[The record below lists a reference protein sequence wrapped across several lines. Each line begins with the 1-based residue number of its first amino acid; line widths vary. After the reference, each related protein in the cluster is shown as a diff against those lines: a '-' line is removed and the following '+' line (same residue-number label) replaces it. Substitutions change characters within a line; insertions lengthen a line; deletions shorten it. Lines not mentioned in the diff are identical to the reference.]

1 MDGENVP
8 LIGAHG
14 YCSQEMVNLLLTG
27 RAVSNTFD
35 GHITLSESGISR
47 ASDENYTTGLFY
59 IVHEFCFLIIKILY
73 KPSLILTFTIFYYQ
87 RNVATAKH
95 Y

>member
-47 ASDENYTTGLFY
+47 ASDENNTIGLFN
-59 IVHEFCFLIIKILY
+59 IVRESCFTMHQNINIKI
-73 KPSLILTFTIFYYQ
+73 SLRNFLHILFFTIREMWQ
-87 RNVATAKH
+87 R
-95 Y
+95 